1 MHPILNIADAESRP
15 ITNGDVFEARLA
27 PLAERLGLLRCSL

>member
-15 ITNGDVFEARLA
+15 VTNRDVFEARL
-27 PLAERLGLLRCSL
+27 PSLA